1 MRLEDFTGADKA
13 MFDKNIS
20 EADKVKL
27 IIENQEAIQQQAKQN
42 RKELGINEDQEEE
55 LQEDQMQEKSLY
67 EYDLDCVEIHKQEL
81 LKKFPWAA
89 NQIDDAIS

>member
-1 MRLEDFTGADKA
+1 MRLEDFTGADRA

-42 RKELGINEDQEEE
+42 RKELGINED
-55 LQEDQMQEKSLY
+55 
-67 EYDLDCVEIHKQEL
+67 
-81 LKKFPWAA
+81 
-89 NQIDDAIS
+89 